1 MLASLVP
8 YPLRFDKGLQR
19 GTRRFGWAN
28 LLFSIYAWA
37 IARQSSVWEI
47 PALAIWFLLLSL
59 SSSSSALSQ
68 KCISAY
74 YSYLDAY
81 VKRACLVY
89 LHSYRSVSYQR
100 KCKCKTTRQR
110 RAIKQTNARQLWRSF
125 SARVAWWAA
134 FKWNDTQ
141 NLELKAISRPVMGEG
156 TFSGVIVFKL
166 TTERQPPVWNNI
178 ETAQMK
184 RPIKD

>member
-1 MLASLVP
+1 MLAGLVP
-8 YPLRFDKGLQR
+8 YPLRLDKGLQR

-37 IARQSSVWEI
+37 ITRQSSVWEI

-59 SSSSSALSQ
+59 SSSALSQ

-100 KCKCKTTRQR
+100 KCKCKTTQRR
-110 RAIKQTNARQLWRSF
+110 RAIKQANARQLWHYF
-125 SARVAWWAA
+125 FQQELPDGQL
-134 FKWNDTQ
+134 FKRNCTL
-141 NLELKAISRPVMGEG
+141 NLELNAISRPVMDEG
-156 TFSGVIVFKL
+156 TFSRVIVFKL

>member
-1 MLASLVP
+1 MLAGLVP

-19 GTRRFGWAN
+19 GMRRFGWAN

-37 IARQSSVWEI
+37 IARQSSAWEI

-59 SSSSSALSQ
+59 FSSSSTLSQ
-68 KCISAY
+68 NCLSAY

-81 VKRACLVY
+81 AKRAGLIH
-89 LHSYRSVSYQR
+89 LHSYRGVSYQR
-100 KCKCKTTRQR
+100 KCKCETTRR
-110 RAIKQTNARQLWRSF
+110 RGAIKHANAGQRRSF
-125 SARVAWWAA
+125 SERLAWRAA
-134 FKWNDTQ
+134 SKWNHNQ
-141 NLELKAISRPVMGEG
+141 HLELNAISRPVTAEG
-156 TFSGVIVFKL
+156 TFSRVIVFKL
-166 TTERQPPVWNNI
+166 TTERQPPVWNNV

>member
-1 MLASLVP
+1 MLAGLVP
-8 YPLRFDKGLQR
+8 YPLRLDKGLQR

-59 SSSSSALSQ
+59 SSSALSQ

-100 KCKCKTTRQR
+100 KCKCKTTRR
-110 RAIKQTNARQLWRSF
+110 RGAIKQANARQLWHYF
-125 SARVAWWAA
+125 SASVTWWAA
-134 FKWNDTQ
+134 FKLNCTLK
-141 NLELKAISRPVMGEG
+141 LELNAISRPVMDEG
-156 TFSGVIVFKL
+156 TFSRVIVFKL